1 MWTVAIPTLHPGL
14 LLEQIVKGEHKLELL
29 WGVLGQCIE
38 YAGNEE
44 GLLLIKTDRLAD
56 DIVGPVKKLPGQVF
70 GDDDGLFIL
79 QPYEL
84 GWIWNILIYFSIFM
98 CKQVLQKD
106 CELIGEL
113 KDPSSVIQWYIIR

>member
-1 MWTVAIPTLHPGL
+1 VRN
-14 LLEQIVKGEHKLELL
+14 V
-29 WGVLGQCIE
+29 GQCIE

-56 DIVGPVKKLPGQVF
+56 DIVGPVKKRPGQVF

-84 GWIWNILIYFSIFM
+84 G
-98 CKQVLQKD
+98 
-106 CELIGEL
+106 
-113 KDPSSVIQWYIIR
+113 